1 MEYIYKQNNFSVMVS
16 FDSTAYTVTEGV
28 DPTVELMLIRGG
40 DLNRVVVVTVTTVP
54 ATANGMIRICHVN
67 NEFCTRIVTVSL
79 FPHLHYAIM
88 LIQ

>member
-1 MEYIYKQNNFSVMVS
+1 MHNACIHFCMEYIYKQNNFSVMVS

-54 ATANGMIRICHVN
+54 ATANGMIDIIYKARITMWTMN
-67 NEFCTRIVTVSL
+67 FEQEL
-79 FPHLHYAIM
+79 
-88 LIQ
+88 